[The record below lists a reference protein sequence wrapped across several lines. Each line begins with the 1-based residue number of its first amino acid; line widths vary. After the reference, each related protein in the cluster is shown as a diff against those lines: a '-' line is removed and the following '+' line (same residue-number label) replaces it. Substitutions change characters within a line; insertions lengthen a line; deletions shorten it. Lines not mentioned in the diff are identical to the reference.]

1 MEKDQKI
8 IKSAKILIVLI
19 LVCLGIGISV
29 SILFSLQVIAG
40 IIAGFGLFFLTIPLY
55 NQKESKRILK
65 DSKKCFARA
74 TESKYITEREEDVIV
89 RFYYQNTYE
98 IIDNGIVINT
108 ITKEEDHNAELDKML
123 SAYYNPSKEE
133 LIFERELEDLSSRK
147 NIVAPIIVSF
157 VLFLIAGA
165 VQYFTN
171 IYTKRI
177 FNMVS
182 GGEIFAL
189 IFISVF
195 ICIGIALIVSSVKK
209 KKTME
214 SSQMVQGKIIGY
226 DKSISHHDSGSSV
239 TYAPIY
245 EYRHNGEMKQ
255 YQSNLYKSGR
265 KKQVGSTEELYLTED
280 GQILTKR
287 DINGTLKI
295 GIIFTIMG
303 TLFMVV
309 AILSVVG
316 VI

>member
-19 LVCLGIGISV
+19 LVCLGIGISI
-29 SILFSLQVIAG
+29 SILFSLQVITG
-40 IIAGFGLFFLTIPLY
+40 IMAGFGLFFLTIPLY

-89 RFYYQNTYE
+89 RLYYQNTYE

-123 SAYYNPSKEE
+123 SAYYNPSEEE
-133 LIFERELEDLSSRK
+133 LILERELEDLRSRK
-147 NIVAPIIVSF
+147 NIIAPIIVSF
-157 VLFLIAGA
+157 ILFLIAGA
-165 VQYFTN
+165 IQYFTN
-171 IYTKRI
+171 INDTERV
-177 FNMVS
+177 FDMVS

-195 ICIGIALIVSSVKK
+195 ICIGVALILSSVKK

-245 EYRHNGEMKQ
+245 EYWHNGEMKQ

-265 KKQVGSTEELYLTED
+265 KQVGSTEELYLTQD
-280 GQILTKR
+280 GQVLTKR
-287 DINGTLKI
+287 DINGTLKM